1 MQIEIIFT
9 YYRLIQKPRSMGWLT
24 KRLRCGASSSCG
36 ATSAAKSVED
46 TASAPVEDTA
56 SAPITTLVFDI
67 DDTLYDVGCGFTE
80 HRNGGAVFSFMV
92 KKLGFKNAAAA
103 KVVRDESFY
112 RPASPPDRTQPS
124 AELRGGT

>member
-1 MQIEIIFT
+1 
-9 YYRLIQKPRSMGWLT
+9 MGWLT

-36 ATSAAKSVED
+36 STSPAKS
-46 TASAPVEDTA
+46 VEDTA

-103 KVVRDESFY
+103 KVVRDEYFY
-112 RPASPPDRTQPS
+112 RHASTPDRTQPS